1 MATGD
6 NLKNTKAIVAAVLGF
21 VAPGAAYLAGVSSD
35 GVSQQE
41 WITAVLVCIGGGVV
55 LGGVVQ
61 RVENKPKDAAGT
73 NGINVESSGDRGR
86 LEH

>member
-21 VAPGAAYLAGVSSD
+21 IAPGAAYLAGVSSD
-35 GVSQQE
+35 GVSSQE
-41 WITAVLVCIGGGVV
+41 LIAALLICIGGGAV

-61 RVENKPKDAAGT
+61 RVENKPKDT
-73 NGINVESSGDRGR
+73 P
-86 LEH
+86 

>member
-21 VAPGAAYLAGVSSD
+21 IAPGAAYLAGVSND

-41 WITAVLVCIGGGVV
+41 WITALLICIGGGAI

-61 RVENKPKDAAGT
+61 RVENKPKEPG
-73 NGINVESSGDRGR
+73 
-86 LEH
+86 L

>member
-21 VAPGAAYLAGVSSD
+21 IAPGAAYLAGVSSD
-35 GVSQQE
+35 GLSSQE
-41 WITAVLVCIGGGVV
+41 LIAALLICIGGGAV

-61 RVENKPKDAAGT
+61 RVENKPKDT
-73 NGINVESSGDRGR
+73 P
-86 LEH
+86 